1 MYSYAMVQSLDL
13 VLLKFKVNTSLERG
27 VLNIS
32 NIVGENDR
40 KGEKI
45 ICSDEQLTEIK
56 VKIVYHLKVQYC
68 TIEWYKN
75 N

>member
-1 MYSYAMVQSLDL
+1 MVQSLDL